1 MIFFVI
7 YVSQETL
14 ITMLSFHKSVSQSV
28 SRTMILTII
37 HVLEFMLS
45 LLQTVDVYVKK
56 APIILK
62 RIKKPSENCASL

>member
-45 LLQTVDVYVKK
+45 LLQTVDVY
-56 APIILK
+56 
-62 RIKKPSENCASL
+62 IKKGTYYSQKNKKT